1 MLKPMFEHIPTEL
14 RVRPRW
20 VTWKGAKK
28 PYDPSMPNS
37 TANVIDPNTW
47 GTFEAAKTAYEEGG
61 RDGIGL
67 VLNGDGLVGIDLDS
81 CVEDGKPDPRAI
93 ALLDRIG
100 CRYVEF
106 SPSGNGLRGFGFAGS
121 PRRCKG
127 VIDGISVELYSTK
140 RYLTVTG
147 HVFCEGPIVDLPGF
161 FSISDE
167 LAPTEEN
174 RRLQRITEDYRSH
187 LQYSSV
193 GIPSHTIP
201 TAESQRN
208 KRLFELVRYLKG
220 KMPSAP
226 LVELRIIVREWHR
239 LALPVIGTK
248 DFGITWADFLR
259 GWEKVCFPAGETLA
273 AVLKDVDDDLLP
285 DGIEALMYGDH
296 GKTLA
301 KICLR
306 LASHHGPEPFFIS
319 ARQAGKLLNIH
330 FTDASKLLSALVAD
344 GVIKLVERGAGKRAS
359 RYRWIFS

>member
-1 MLKPMFEHIPTEL
+1 
-14 RVRPRW
+14 
-20 VTWKGAKK
+20 
-28 PYDPSMPNS
+28 
-37 TANVIDPNTW
+37 
-47 GTFEAAKTAYEEGG
+47 
-61 RDGIGL
+61 
-67 VLNGDGLVGIDLDS
+67 
-81 CVEDGKPDPRAI
+81 
-93 ALLDRIG
+93 
-100 CRYVEF
+100 
-106 SPSGNGLRGFGFAGS
+106 
-121 PRRCKG
+121 
-127 VIDGISVELYSTK
+127 
-140 RYLTVTG
+140 
-147 HVFCEGPIVDLPGF
+147 
-161 FSISDE
+161 
-167 LAPTEEN
+167 
-174 RRLQRITEDYRSH
+174 
-187 LQYSSV
+187 
-193 GIPSHTIP
+193 
-201 TAESQRN
+201 
-208 KRLFELVRYLKG
+208 
-220 KMPSAP
+220 MPSAP